1 MYIVIFRDLISAL
14 IFVFNKGVS
23 THPMGYLQ
31 INFTGLPRL
40 TPRPT
45 ASTSTPVQP
54 PPFRTDNTSMVVEP
68 TKEPIL
74 VIPVVPNHRVRNQ
87 RKPILPRKRLKVG
100 SVKGNNKVENVSDSP
115 ESKVPTEERRKKV
128 VVCWPKPER
137 STENG
142 TDSVQNTL
150 NSALHDMPWIKDH
163 KFKCGICNKYYN
175 SKQVL
180 KRHLNMHRGIYS
192 YTCSICGKGY
202 TSRSNLR
209 GHVASQ
215 HTKVKEFRCRLC
227 GTEFTT
233 KYWLKDHVKIKHDMT
248 LEQMEGLCLC

>member
-1 MYIVIFRDLISAL
+1 MCPPIKY
-14 IFVFNKGVS
+14 
-23 THPMGYLQ
+23 GYLQ
-31 INFTGLPRL
+31 IDLTGLPRL

-45 ASTSTPVQP
+45 TGSSPVQQL
-54 PPFRTDNTSMVVEP
+54 FSRDNSSMVEP
-68 TKEPIL
+68 RKEPIL

-87 RKPILPRKRLKVG
+87 RKPILPRKRLKL
-100 SVKGNNKVENVSDSP
+100 SSTKTSCNNSRVTITSRTP
-115 ESKVPTEERRKKV
+115 ESKNPVGERSKKV

-137 STENG
+137 STESG
-142 TDSVQNTL
+142 IDSVQKTH
-150 NSALHDMPWIKDH
+150 NSALQDMPWVRDH
-163 KFKCGICNKYYN
+163 KFKCGICNKHYN

-192 YTCSICGKGY
+192 YTCSTCGKGY

-215 HTKVKEFRCRLC
+215 HTKVKEFKCRFC

-233 KYWLKDHVKIKHDMT
+233 KYWLKDHVKSKHDMS
-248 LEQMEGLCLC
+248 LDQMESLCVG